1 MVLSAIILG
10 FVILSLFLS
19 MLGSSPK
26 REEKVDDTPLM
37 APAEVE

>member
-26 REEKVDDTPLM
+26 HEDKTEDATLM
-37 APAEVE
+37 TPAEVD

>member
-26 REEKVDDTPLM
+26 REEPAEDTVLM
-37 APAEVE
+37 TPAEVE